1 MDNRFKSILDELGSY
16 VPDHNKEAAIEGRAL
31 QVIASARNLIKLVEA
46 NFPPEIS
53 EDLTKRLLS
62 AIKNDDSEK
71 FCRRIRKVGQLRE
84 QKDVK
89 KNQ

>member
-1 MDNRFKSILDELGSY
+1 MDNKLKSIVDELSSY
-16 VPDHNKEAAIEGRAL
+16 VPPKNKEAVIEGRAL

-46 NFPPEIS
+46 NFPPEVS

-71 FCRRIRKVGQLRE
+71 FCRRIRKAGQLRE

-89 KNQ
+89 K